1 MLTAARFAAAPH
13 EGSPVRRPKRRTN
26 SALHCALPLLRGLEG
41 SVLRLIA
48 DFAGMLR
55 GAEDRAEKQQVLA
68 GVPTPSQSTTAGSGY
83 DSHGKVY

>member
-1 MLTAARFAAAPH
+1 M
-13 EGSPVRRPKRRTN
+13 
-26 SALHCALPLLRGLEG
+26 
-41 SVLRLIA
+41 LRLIA

-68 GVPTPSQSTTAGSGY
+68 GLPTPSQSTTAGSGY